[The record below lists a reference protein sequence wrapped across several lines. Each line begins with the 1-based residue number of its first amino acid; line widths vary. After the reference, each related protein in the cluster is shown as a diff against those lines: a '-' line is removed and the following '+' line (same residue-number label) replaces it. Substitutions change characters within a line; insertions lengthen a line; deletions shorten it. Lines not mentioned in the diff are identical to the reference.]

1 MTDDE
6 AKHQWEEEV
15 IRQLKPERDKMQ
27 SQLDDIRDMR
37 MNFQL
42 ANREKRREFLMKI
55 GELSLLV
62 GAAIAPIIIAT
73 DNKLQFREFA
83 MVGAGLYL
91 LNGILAL
98 WRCKTLLYQDA
109 EDGPQIGLTEETLL
123 QPVIQAHNK
132 LLFDPSSKTYQD
144 EYIEVSKGLTDEG
157 LALEGQK
164 QKARLDLWADMAIY
178 GFGLATLLV
187 ARTIW
192 PFEQV
197 WYWEML
203 LGFAL
208 LVCVLLLVGYRHAR
222 KTRAAIEQKLKR
234 ILDQRKKYQEWH
246 NKEVF
251 RKQDGK

>member
-1 MTDDE
+1 MNDD
-6 AKHQWEEEV
+6 AKREWEDEV

-27 SQLDDIRDMR
+27 LQLDDIRGMR

-62 GAAIAPIIIAT
+62 GAAIAPVIIAT
-73 DNKLQFREFA
+73 DNRLQFREFA
-83 MVGAGLYL
+83 MMGAGLYL

-109 EDGPQIGLTEETLL
+109 EDGPQIGITEETLL
-123 QPVIQAHNK
+123 QPVIHAHNK
-132 LLFDPSSKTYQD
+132 LLFDPSSKTYQN
-144 EYIEVSKGLTDEG
+144 EYVAASKNLTDEG
-157 LALEGQK
+157 LSSEGQK
-164 QKARLDLWADMAIY
+164 QKAQLDFWADMAIY
-178 GFGLATLLV
+178 GFGLATLLI

-197 WYWEML
+197 WYWEII

-208 LVCVLLLVGYRHAR
+208 LVCVLLFVGYRHAR
-222 KTRAAIEQKLKR
+222 KTRGTLEKKLKR
-234 ILDQRKKYQEWH
+234 IGSQRKKYQEWH
-246 NKEVF
+246 DKEVF
-251 RKQDGK
+251 NK